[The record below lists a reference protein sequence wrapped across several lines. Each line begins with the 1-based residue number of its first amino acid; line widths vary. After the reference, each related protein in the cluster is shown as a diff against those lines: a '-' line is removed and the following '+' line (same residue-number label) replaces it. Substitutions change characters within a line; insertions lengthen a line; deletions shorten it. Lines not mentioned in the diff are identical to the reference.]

1 MAVLTVT
8 KQNFETE
15 VLGSEKPVLVDF
27 WAGWCG
33 PCRMMSPVV
42 DEIAETEPAL
52 KVGKVNVDD
61 EPELAA
67 RFAVQ
72 SIPTLIVFKNGRA
85 VTQSLGVKP
94 KAAVMQLLH
103 QAGAL

>member
-1 MAVLTVT
+1 MAVLTIT
-8 KQNFETE
+8 KQNFEAE
-15 VLGSEKPVLVDF
+15 VLSSDKPVLVDF

-42 DEIAETEPAL
+42 DEIAETETAI
-52 KVGKVNVDD
+52 KVGKINVDD

-72 SIPTLIVFKNGRA
+72 SIPTLIVFKGGRA
-85 VTQSLGVKP
+85 VAQSLGAKP
-94 KAAVMQLLH
+94 KNAVMDLLR